1 MGRIGLQGKVLQSVG
16 NLRGGEQIIKPLRL
30 VLLEPNGHDV
40 EVKTMV
46 LEPCDRMPSLG
57 VQALGAVAAEFHED
71 AGAAGFAADTVSL
84 SVKRF
89 EASTDGALV
98 VNEFNHSSL
107 SKAGDFAFCFE
118 SFIHAYV

>member
-1 MGRIGLQGKVLQSVG
+1 ML
-16 NLRGGEQIIKPLRL
+16 KPD
-30 VLLEPNGHDV
+30 GHATV
-40 EVKTMV
+40 SRTMV
-46 LEPCDRMPSLG
+46 FELCEWLCSLG

-107 SKAGDFAFCFE
+107 SDVRDRASCFE
-118 SFIHAYV
+118 PFIGFFGAPMPRKWVQTSRPSDLFDKGG